1 MIAEK
6 VKAILPAE
14 LQHIT
19 YIGELPTDAD
29 KCIALTEAGGLH
41 GTYFAKDRFDTP
53 YLKVVVRD
61 PSYPDGYKNAAQI
74 KNILASYTNHQELA
88 LVLIGDIMYFGRD
101 DARRNMFQIT
111 FKVFSQI

>member
-19 YIGELPTDAD
+19 YIGELPT
-29 KCIALTEAGGLH
+29 EAGGLH

-53 YLKVVVRD
+53 YLKVIVRD
-61 PSYPDGYKNAAQI
+61 PSYPDGYKNVAQI